1 MSYYPPQDNVH
12 YHPVVQGQSYG
23 RGRNTPGQGY
33 PNQDQWAPQNHPHWD
48 DRNPHQLP
56 PPPPSQGGRSDHL
69 ADAYQDDPSDY
80 PDPYGDQPHH
90 YYPHHPPQFQQCPFQ
105 TRDPKLSK
113 YDGKVPWR
121 AYEVKLDHMARKYN
135 WDNATKLAKLVEAL
149 EDKALTFYSSL
160 PGLTRESYPLVKAKF
175 NARFG
180 PKEPS
185 RTARNQLAILQ
196 QRSEEELEEFAERAL
211 RISMDAWGDLSAD
224 MANAAAKEA
233 FIHGV
238 SDKEAAFITMSQNPD
253 TLDDA
258 LAFLKQVIH
267 DKKSLAGRGKPVT
280 KMA

>member
-1 MSYYPPQDNVH
+1 
-12 YHPVVQGQSYG
+12 
-23 RGRNTPGQGY
+23 
-33 PNQDQWAPQNHPHWD
+33 
-48 DRNPHQLP
+48 
-56 PPPPSQGGRSDHL
+56 
-69 ADAYQDDPSDY
+69 
-80 PDPYGDQPHH
+80 
-90 YYPHHPPQFQQCPFQ
+90 
-105 TRDPKLSK
+105 
-113 YDGKVPWR
+113 
-121 AYEVKLDHMARKYN
+121 MAHKYN

-185 RTARNQLAILQ
+185 RTACNQLAILQ
-196 QRSEEELEEFAERAL
+196 QHSEEELEEFAERAFH
-211 RISMDAWGDLSAD
+211 ISTDAWGDLSAD

-258 LAFLKQVIH
+258 LAFLKQVIP
-267 DKKSLAGRGKPVT
+267 DKKSLVAGESLLQRWH
-280 KMA
+280 KM

>member
-1 MSYYPPQDNVH
+1 
-12 YHPVVQGQSYG
+12 
-23 RGRNTPGQGY
+23 
-33 PNQDQWAPQNHPHWD
+33 
-48 DRNPHQLP
+48 
-56 PPPPSQGGRSDHL
+56 
-69 ADAYQDDPSDY
+69 
-80 PDPYGDQPHH
+80 
-90 YYPHHPPQFQQCPFQ
+90 
-105 TRDPKLSK
+105 
-113 YDGKVPWR
+113 
-121 AYEVKLDHMARKYN
+121 MARKYN

-160 PGLTRESYPLVKAKF
+160 PETTRESYSLVKAKF

-196 QRSEEELEEFAERAL
+196 QNLEEELEEFAEHAL

-238 SDKEAAFITMSQNPD
+238 SDKDAAFVTMSQNPD

-258 LAFLKQVIH
+258 LAILKQVIH

-280 KMA
+280 KVARNVSFLNTPEPIEPVIRAATPTTTSREMILL

>member
-1 MSYYPPQDNVH
+1 
-12 YHPVVQGQSYG
+12 
-23 RGRNTPGQGY
+23 
-33 PNQDQWAPQNHPHWD
+33 
-48 DRNPHQLP
+48 
-56 PPPPSQGGRSDHL
+56 
-69 ADAYQDDPSDY
+69 
-80 PDPYGDQPHH
+80 
-90 YYPHHPPQFQQCPFQ
+90 
-105 TRDPKLSK
+105 
-113 YDGKVPWR
+113 
-121 AYEVKLDHMARKYN
+121 MACKYN

-160 PGLTRESYPLVKAKF
+160 PGLTWESYPLVKAKF
-175 NARFG
+175 NAQFG

-196 QRSEEELEEFAERAL
+196 QCSEEELEEFAEWAL

-258 LAFLKQVIH
+258 LAFLKQVVH
-267 DKKSLAGRGKPVT
+267 DKKSLAGWGKPVT
-280 KMA
+280 KVA